1 MREHPQLQQR
11 PLRIIVGPAR
21 HTDLSALAEMQA
33 AAEAAEQLF
42 SPDLGTRLPDRRHA
56 RRCFKRTLCSATQ
69 RTLVA
74 RAGDRLVGMIGID
87 LHRLSYRHYVV
98 RRYAYVHSLF
108 VEPAL
113 RGRGVARRLVKHGLA
128 WARRRGAQQVRLE
141 MAHANRAARGLYE
154 SFGFAPREAMF
165 TLDLGRAR

>member
-1 MREHPQLQQR
+1 MRRHRQLQRQ
-11 PLRIIVGPAR
+11 PLRIVVGPAR
-21 HTDLSALAEMQA
+21 HADLLALAEMQA
-33 AAEAAEQLF
+33 AAEGAEKLF
-42 SPDLGTRLPDRRHA
+42 SSDLGTRLPDRRHA
-56 RRCFKRTLCSATQ
+56 RRCFKRTLCNATQ

-113 RGRGVARRLVKHGLA
+113 RGRGVARRLVRHALA
-128 WARRRGAQQVRLE
+128 CARRRGAQQVRLE

-154 SFGFAPREAMF
+154 SFGFAPREVMF
-165 TLDLGRAR
+165 TLDLGGTR